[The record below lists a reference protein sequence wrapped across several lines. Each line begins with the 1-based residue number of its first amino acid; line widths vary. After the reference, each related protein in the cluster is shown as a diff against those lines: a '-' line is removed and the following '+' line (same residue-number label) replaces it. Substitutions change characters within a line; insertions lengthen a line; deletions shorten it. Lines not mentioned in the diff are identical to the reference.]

1 MLTVCK
7 EERDLNILISGGTGF
22 VGKHL
27 TNRLIN
33 KGHHVFIITRT
44 PQAYES
50 TENVTYLHY
59 DAKLLPRIHAVIN
72 LAGDSLFGYWTKR
85 KKERILSS
93 RINTTQTLINLMKQL
108 PEKPQAFISASAVG
122 FYGTSH
128 DVIFTEKTIQ
138 PGDDFL
144 ARVVVDWEKTARQ
157 AIDAGIRTVILRLGV
172 ILGEEGA
179 LPLMSLPVKLGVGGK
194 IGSGEQWTSWIHI
207 DDVISLILFSLE
219 NHQLE
224 GPINATAPHPV
235 RNKDL
240 IRTLAYFLKRPYWFP
255 TPASVMR
262 LAMGEMSELITK
274 GQFVLPQKALDNGF
288 TFKYPTLEAAL
299 KEISL

>member
-1 MLTVCK
+1 M
-7 EERDLNILISGGTGF
+7 NILVSGGTGF

-27 TNRLIN
+27 TNRLIH

>member
-1 MLTVCK
+1 M
-7 EERDLNILISGGTGF
+7 NILVSGGTGF

-144 ARVVVDWEKTARQ
+144 AHVVVDWEKTARQ
-157 AIDAGIRTVILRLGV
+157 AIDADIRTVILRLGV

-207 DDVISLILFSLE
+207 DDVISLILYSLE

-224 GPINATAPHPV
+224 GPINTTAPHPV